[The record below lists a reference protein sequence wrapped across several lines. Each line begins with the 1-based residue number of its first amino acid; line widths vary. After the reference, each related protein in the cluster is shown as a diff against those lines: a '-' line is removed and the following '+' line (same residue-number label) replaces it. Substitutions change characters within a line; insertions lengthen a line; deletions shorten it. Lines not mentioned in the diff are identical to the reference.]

1 MKFFTPS
8 HSSLKENPKKFLNQ
22 FFPRFSFLCFL
33 KIVIFA
39 KRFTKQIFFN
49 KNYGI
54 FGSPS
59 FIKKKMGT
67 LFLQNHFQKY
77 ICCFTRKF
85 PISSFAISKE
95 NFYLFFFYKNLNLKL
110 PFLKTVI
117 KTMVYFFFFNFL
129 FYQNNN
135 NNFFLTKKSVSFN
148 FVSLNTM

>member
-1 MKFFTPS
+1 MKFFIPS

-59 FIKKKMGT
+59 FIKKIMGT

-85 PISSFAISKE
+85 PISSFAYSKE
-95 NFYLFFFYKNLNLKL
+95 NFYLFLQKYKVETAFFLNE
-110 PFLKTVI
+110 I
-117 KTMVYFFFFNFL
+117 KTMVSLFFFLIFSFIKIIII
-129 FYQNNN
+129 
-135 NNFFLTKKSVSFN
+135 NFFSPKKVFLS
-148 FVSLNTM
+148 T

>member
-1 MKFFTPS
+1 MKFFIPS

-85 PISSFAISKE
+85 PISSFAYSKE
-95 NFYLFFFYKNLNLKL
+95 NLYLFLQKYKVETAFFLNE
-110 PFLKTVI
+110 I
-117 KTMVYFFFFNFL
+117 KTMVSLFFFLIFSFIKIIIIIFFSPKKVFL
-129 FYQNNN
+129 STS
-135 NNFFLTKKSVSFN
+135 FL
-148 FVSLNTM
+148 

>member
-1 MKFFTPS
+1 MKFFIPS

-85 PISSFAISKE
+85 PISSFAYSKE
-95 NFYLFFFYKNLNLKL
+95 NFYLFLQKYKVETAFFLNE
-110 PFLKTVI
+110 I
-117 KTMVYFFFFNFL
+117 KTMVSLFFFLIFSFIKIIIIIFFSPKKVFL
-129 FYQNNN
+129 STS
-135 NNFFLTKKSVSFN
+135 FL
-148 FVSLNTM
+148 

>member
-1 MKFFTPS
+1 MKFFIPS

-77 ICCFTRKF
+77 IYVVLQGNSQFQAL
-85 PISSFAISKE
+85 PIQKKTFI
-95 NFYLFFFYKNLNLKL
+95 FFYKNIKLKL
-110 PFLKTVI
+110 PF
-117 KTMVYFFFFNFL
+117 F
-129 FYQNNN
+129 
-135 NNFFLTKKSVSFN
+135 
-148 FVSLNTM
+148 

>member
-1 MKFFTPS
+1 MKFFIPS

-77 ICCFTRKF
+77 VCCFTRKF
-85 PISSFAISKE
+85 PISSYGFS
-95 NFYLFFFYKNLNLKL
+95 
-110 PFLKTVI
+110 
-117 KTMVYFFFFNFL
+117 
-129 FYQNNN
+129 
-135 NNFFLTKKSVSFN
+135 FFLIFSFIKIIIIIFFSPKKVFLSTSF
-148 FVSLNTM
+148 L

>member
-1 MKFFTPS
+1 MKFFIPS

-85 PISSFAISKE
+85 PISSFAYSKE
-95 NFYLFFFYKNLNLKL
+95 NFYLFLQKYKVETAFFLNE
-110 PFLKTVI
+110 I
-117 KTMVYFFFFNFL
+117 KTMFYFFFFFNFL